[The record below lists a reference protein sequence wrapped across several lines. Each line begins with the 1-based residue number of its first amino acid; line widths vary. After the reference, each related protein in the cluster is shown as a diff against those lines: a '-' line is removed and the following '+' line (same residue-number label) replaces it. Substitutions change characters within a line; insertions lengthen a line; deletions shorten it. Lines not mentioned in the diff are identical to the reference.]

1 MILPDNI
8 KNKLKQ
14 LPTEPGVYHFY
25 NKQQKII
32 YIGKAKNLKNRV
44 KSYFQN
50 KNSLSPKNATML
62 KHIKNIDWIIV
73 RNEVEAL
80 MTEANLIKM
89 HHPKYNIDL
98 RDDKSYPF
106 IRITNEPYP
115 QVFLTRNIIK
125 DGSKYFGPFTDVRHL
140 RRTLKALQKA
150 FPIRSCSYFIDS
162 TVIKENK
169 ISICLDYHIK
179 KCEGPCEGL
188 VSREKYSDMVSRI
201 EDFMKGKTKPTEN
214 HIKKLMLVASDEQN
228 FEEATIYRDQ
238 LESIFEF
245 KKKQSLVATDFVE
258 RDVIVLSKDD
268 DFGIAVILR
277 IRNGRI
283 FSRDKLS
290 LKKLDIDDR
299 INIRTIITR
308 FYLDSDFIPR
318 ELSLQVKPQHEKD
331 LIDWLRQKRKGAVRF
346 IYPQIGEKAKEIRIT
361 LQNAKLLLGEW
372 KINKVKRKDQAPKIL
387 NQLKDDLNLAV
398 PPRRI
403 EAFDISHLGGTN
415 TVASMVCF
423 VDAVPKK
430 KEYRKF
436 NIKSVENIDDFASIK
451 EVVYRRYK
459 KLKKENIKLP
469 DLILID
475 GGKGQL
481 NMALSALKELGVDY
495 IPIVGLAKRLEEV
508 FVPGNSDPQSIHKQS
523 SGLVLMRRIRDE
535 AHRFAISFQR
545 SKRKKTVLSS
555 VFSNIP
561 GLGVKRIKLL
571 MMVFNGPK
579 DLAVRDEKII
589 NEKTGIP
596 IKICSEIIKV
606 SKESIK

>member
-8 KNKLKQ
+8 KNKLNQ
-14 LPTEPGVYHFY
+14 LPKEPGVYHFY

-50 KNSLSPKNATML
+50 KNSLSSKNATML
-62 KHIKNIDWIIV
+62 RHIKNIDWIIV

-150 FPIRSCSYFIDS
+150 FPIRSCNYFIDS
-162 TVIKENK
+162 TVIKEKK

-214 HIKKLMLVASDEQN
+214 HIKKLMIAASDEQN

-290 LKKLDIDDR
+290 FKKLDIDDS

-387 NQLKDDLNLAV
+387 DQLKDDLNLTV

-523 SGLVLMRRIRDE
+523 SGLILMRRIRDE

-545 SKRKKTVLSS
+545 SKRKKTILSS
-555 VFSNIP
+555 VFSKIP

>member
-1 MILPDNI
+1 MIIPENI
-8 KNKLKQ
+8 KNKLNQ
-14 LPTEPGVYHFY
+14 LPKDPGVYHFY
-25 NKQQKII
+25 NDQKNII

-115 QVFLTRNIIK
+115 QVFLTRSIIK

-140 RRTLKALQKA
+140 RRTLKALRKA
-150 FPIRSCSYFIDS
+150 FPIRSCNYFIDS
-162 TVIKENK
+162 TVIKEKK

-188 VSREKYSDMVSRI
+188 VTQEKYSDMVTRI
-201 EDFMKGKTKPTEN
+201 EDFMKGKTKPTED
-214 HIKKLMLVASDEQN
+214 HIKKLMATASDSQN
-228 FEEATIYRDQ
+228 YEEATIYRDQ

-245 KKKQSLVATDFVE
+245 KKKQSLVATDFIE
-258 RDVIVLSKDD
+258 RDVLVLSKEE
-268 DFGIAVILR
+268 DFGVAVILR

-290 LKKLDIDDR
+290 FKKLDSDDGL
-299 INIRTIITR
+299 NIRTIITR
-308 FYLDSDFIPR
+308 FYLDRDFIPR
-318 ELSLQVKPQHEKD
+318 ELSLQVKPQNEKG
-331 LIDWLRQKRKGAVRF
+331 LLEWLRQKRKGAVRF
-346 IYPQIGEKAKEIRIT
+346 IYPQKGEKAKEIRIT

-372 KINKVKRKDQAPKIL
+372 KLNKEKRKDQVPKIL
-387 NQLKDDLNLAV
+387 DQLKEDLNLTV

-423 VDAVPKK
+423 VDGIPKK
-430 KEYRKF
+430 KEYRKY
-436 NIKSVENIDDFASIK
+436 NIKSVQNIDDFASIK

-459 KLKKENIKLP
+459 RLKKEKVKLP

-481 NMALSALKELGVDY
+481 SMALSALRELRFDY
-495 IPIVGLAKRLEEV
+495 IPIIGLAKRLEEV
-508 FVPGNSDPQSIHKQS
+508 FIPGNSDPQSIHKQS
-523 SGLVLMRRIRDE
+523 PGLILLRRIRDE

-561 GLGVKRIKLL
+561 GLGTKRIKIL
-571 MMVFNGPK
+571 MNEFNGPK
-579 DLAVRDEKII
+579 DLVSKNEKTI
-589 NEKTGIP
+589 NKKTGIP
-596 IKICSEIIKV
+596 IKICLEIIKL
-606 SKESIK
+606 SKEILK